1 MNNVQGPS
9 QTIARQIENINLPES
24 LTPANIQKNLNEGIA
39 TISNNI
45 ESAKQTIG
53 NNIETAKQTIGNTL
67 NDFSSKSV
75 LDASSEFLES
85 NSIIAK
91 CAFII
96 LVLILF
102 MFLLKLGIM
111 LIGYFTQP
119 SNNPY
124 LVKGTISGNV
134 SATISQDPKNDNSIL
149 IKRSNN
155 KSKGLEFSWSIWLFL
170 SETPKDEDKK
180 KYQHI
185 FNKGDLTVNTD
196 GVFNIN
202 GPGMYLVKD
211 ETKVNIRIIMDTVT
225 SSTPDANSFTPNTY
239 VDVQNVPLKKWVNIT
254 FRVENKIMD
263 VYVNGTIS
271 NRLVFENVPL
281 QTYNDIQLCQNG
293 GFNGQLS
300 NLRYFNYS
308 LNIFEINTLVLT
320 RNPNMCNF
328 LDYNDYKI
336 VYKRYAS
343 LYFVT
348 IVDKDD
354 NELYILEIIHHY
366 VEILD

>member
-24 LTPANIQKNLNEGIA
+24 LTPANIQKNLNEGIE
-39 TISNNI
+39 TISTNI
-45 ESAKQTIG
+45 ESAKQ
-53 NNIETAKQTIGNTL
+53 NIGNTL
-67 NDFSSKSV
+67 NEFSSKSV
-75 LDASSEFLES
+75 VDASSEFLES

-91 CAFII
+91 CAFVI

-134 SATISQDPKNDNSIL
+134 SSTISQDPKNNDSIL
-149 IKRSNN
+149 VKRSNN
-155 KSKGLEFSWSIWLFL
+155 KSKGLEFSWSIWLFI
-170 SETPKDEDKK
+170 SGTPKDNGVYE
-180 KYQHI
+180 HI
-185 FNKGDLTVNTD
+185 FNKGDLKNNSS

-211 ETKVNIRIIMDTVT
+211 ATTPTKANIRIIMDTV
-225 SSTPDANSFTPNTY
+225 SKETPVANAFTENTY
-239 VDVQNVPLKKWVNIT
+239 VDVKNVPLNKWVNIT

-293 GFNGQLS
+293 GFKGQLS
-300 NLRYFNYS
+300 NLRYFSYS
-308 LNIFEINTLVLT
+308 LNIFEINTIVLGG
-320 RNPNMCNF
+320 PN
-328 LDYNDYKI
+328 LKPGQL
-336 VYKRYAS
+336 AS
-343 LYFVT
+343 NINNISDSTFS
-348 IVDKDD
+348 
-354 NELYILEIIHHY
+354 YISNMWY
-366 VEILD
+366 TPNRAM

>member
-24 LTPANIQKNLNEGIA
+24 LTPANIQKNLNDGID

-45 ESAKQTIG
+45 ES
-53 NNIETAKQTIGNTL
+53 AKQTIGNTL

-75 LDASSEFLES
+75 IDASSEFLES

-91 CAFII
+91 CAFVI

-102 MFLLKLGIM
+102 MFILKLGIM

-124 LVKGTISGNV
+124 VVKGMTSGNV
-134 SATISQDPKNDNSIL
+134 SATISQDPKNNDSIL
-149 IKRSNN
+149 VKRSNN
-155 KSKGLEFSWSIWLFL
+155 KSKGLEFSWSIWLFI
-170 SETPKDEDKK
+170 SGTPKDNDKY

-211 ETKVNIRIIMDTVT
+211 TTTPTKANIRIIMDTAA
-225 SSTPDANSFTPNTY
+225 SITPDDSSFTPNTY
-239 VDVQNVPLKKWVNIT
+239 VDVKNVPLNKWVNIT

-271 NRLVFENVPL
+271 NRLVFDNVPL

-293 GFNGQLS
+293 GFKGQLS
-300 NLRYFNYS
+300 NLRYFSYS
-308 LNIFEINTLVLT
+308 LNIFEINTLVLGGPDLKPGQLASNINNISDST
-320 RNPNMCNF
+320 FSYISNMWYTPNRSM
-328 LDYNDYKI
+328 
-336 VYKRYAS
+336 
-343 LYFVT
+343 
-348 IVDKDD
+348 
-354 NELYILEIIHHY
+354 
-366 VEILD
+366 

>member
-75 LDASSEFLES
+75 VDASSEFLES

-91 CAFII
+91 CAFVI

-134 SATISQDPKNDNSIL
+134 SSTISQDPKNDNSIL

-155 KSKGLEFSWSIWLFL
+155 QSKGLEFSWSIWLFI
-170 SETPKDEDKK
+170 SGTPKDND

-202 GPGMYLVKD
+202 GPGMYLVK
-211 ETKVNIRIIMDTVT
+211 EANTPTKANIRIIMDTAAST
-225 SSTPDANSFTPNTY
+225 TPDASSFTPNTY
-239 VDVQNVPLKKWVNIT
+239 VDVKNVPLNKWVNIT

-300 NLRYFNYS
+300 NLRYFSYS
-308 LNIFEINTLVLT
+308 LNIFEINTLVLGG
-320 RNPNMCNF
+320 PN
-328 LDYNDYKI
+328 LKPGQL
-336 VYKRYAS
+336 AS
-343 LYFVT
+343 NINNISDPTFS
-348 IVDKDD
+348 
-354 NELYILEIIHHY
+354 YISNMWY
-366 VEILD
+366 MPNRSM

>member
-24 LTPANIQKNLNEGIA
+24 LTPANIQKNLNDGIE

-53 NNIETAKQTIGNTL
+53 DTL
-67 NDFSSKSV
+67 NDFSSKNV
-75 LDASSEFLES
+75 VDASTEFLES

-91 CAFII
+91 SAFVI

-119 SNNPY
+119 NNNPY
-124 LVKGTISGNV
+124 LVKGTISGNL
-134 SATISQDPKNDNSIL
+134 SSTISQDPKNNDSIL

-155 KSKGLEFSWSIWLFL
+155 QLKGLEFSWSIWLFL
-170 SETPKDEDKK
+170 SGTPKDDAKYQ
-180 KYQHI
+180 YQHI
-185 FNKGDLTVNTD
+185 FNKGDLKMNTTEGGATINTT

-211 ETKVNIRIIMDTVT
+211 PTTPTKANIRIIMDTV
-225 SSTPDANSFTPNTY
+225 SKDTPIANTFTPNTY
-239 VDVQNVPLKKWVNIT
+239 VDVQNVPLNKWVNIT

-308 LNIFEINTLVLT
+308 LNIFEINTIVLGG
-320 RNPNMCNF
+320 PN
-328 LDYNDYKI
+328 LKPGQL
-336 VYKRYAS
+336 AS
-343 LYFVT
+343 NINNISDPTFS
-348 IVDKDD
+348 
-354 NELYILEIIHHY
+354 YISNMWY
-366 VEILD
+366 TPNRSM

>member
-24 LTPANIQKNLNEGIA
+24 LTPANIQKNLNDGID

-45 ESAKQTIG
+45 ES
-53 NNIETAKQTIGNTL
+53 AKQTIGNTL

-75 LDASSEFLES
+75 IDASSEFLES

-91 CAFII
+91 CAFVI

-102 MFLLKLGIM
+102 MFILKLGIM

-124 LVKGTISGNV
+124 VVKGMTSGNV
-134 SATISQDPKNDNSIL
+134 SATISQDPKNNDSIL
-149 IKRSNN
+149 VKRSNN
-155 KSKGLEFSWSIWLFL
+155 KSKGLEFSWSIWLFI
-170 SETPKDEDKK
+170 SGTPKDGGIYE
-180 KYQHI
+180 HI
-185 FNKGDLTVNTD
+185 FSKGDLNKNSLGIFNT
-196 GVFNIN
+196 N

-211 ETKVNIRIIMDTVT
+211 TTTPTKANVRIIMDTAA
-225 SSTPDANSFTPNTY
+225 SITPDDSSFTPNTY
-239 VDVQNVPLKKWVNIT
+239 VDVKNVPLNKWVNIT

-271 NRLVFENVPL
+271 NRLVFDNVPL

-293 GFNGQLS
+293 GFKGQLS
-300 NLRYFNYS
+300 NLRYFSYS
-308 LNIFEINTLVLT
+308 LNIFEINTLVLGGPDLKPGQLASNINNISDST
-320 RNPNMCNF
+320 FSYISNMWYTPNRSM
-328 LDYNDYKI
+328 
-336 VYKRYAS
+336 
-343 LYFVT
+343 
-348 IVDKDD
+348 
-354 NELYILEIIHHY
+354 
-366 VEILD
+366 

>member
-24 LTPANIQKNLNEGIA
+24 LTPANIQKNLNDGIE

-45 ESAKQTIG
+45 ES
-53 NNIETAKQTIGNTL
+53 AKQTIGNTL

-75 LDASSEFLES
+75 IDASSEFLES

-91 CAFII
+91 CAFVI

-102 MFLLKLGIM
+102 MFILKLGIM

-124 LVKGTISGNV
+124 LVKGMTSGNISG
-134 SATISQDPKNDNSIL
+134 TISQDPKNNDSIL

-155 KSKGLEFSWSIWLFL
+155 KSKGLEFSWSIWLFI
-170 SETPKDEDKK
+170 SGTPTDDSV
-180 KYQHI
+180 YQHI
-185 FNKGDLTVNTD
+185 FSKGDLKKNSSGIFNT
-196 GVFNIN
+196 N

-211 ETKVNIRIIMDTVT
+211 TNTPTKANIRIIMDTV
-225 SSTPDANSFTPNTY
+225 SKETPIANTVTENTY
-239 VDVQNVPLKKWVNIT
+239 VDVKNVPLNKWVNIT
-254 FRVENKIMD
+254 FRIENKIMD

-281 QTYNDIQLCQNG
+281 QTYHDIQLCQNG
-293 GFNGQLS
+293 GFKGQLS
-300 NLRYFNYS
+300 NLRYFSYS
-308 LNIFEINTLVLT
+308 LNIFEINALVLGGPDLRPGQLASNINNISDST
-320 RNPNMCNF
+320 FSYISNMWYAPNRSM
-328 LDYNDYKI
+328 
-336 VYKRYAS
+336 
-343 LYFVT
+343 
-348 IVDKDD
+348 
-354 NELYILEIIHHY
+354 
-366 VEILD
+366 